1 MKLLKCRYPIRRAI
15 WSKRLSFLG
24 GRKMGI
30 EMEMRDL
37 DQEWIELVKQA
48 RAEGFT
54 KEEVRQFLLEKNEK
68 EDLQLSR
75 LEKVN

>member
-1 MKLLKCRYPIRRAI
+1 
-15 WSKRLSFLG
+15 
-24 GRKMGI
+24 MGI